1 MIRTL
6 EGSGSSPLVKFGAA
20 ESAKTTSKRN
30 YGSSRNG
37 FASELRGLLTTR
49 GAEMGTKMGLRFTS
63 ERSRAATASATS
75 RSDTAPSRPVNTVA
89 ATASSTS
96 TASSATATNPLYELF
111 GSSPTPRPHVPPAP
125 TTAELRGKDL
135 LTIPMT
141 QPIDSPQA
149 GSAQAD
155 PCEFLKQKLAGAGV
169 DCSGWKIENREF
181 EAFSPTARYTDRQVM
196 VDFGGGKKEFYSADL
211 LMKSPDVA
219 ICEIKRLAGSA
230 V

>member
-6 EGSGSSPLVKFGAA
+6 DGNGSSPLVKFGAA

-30 YGSSRNG
+30 YGSTRSA
-37 FASELRGLLTTR
+37 FAGELRGLLANR
-49 GAEMGTKMGLRFTS
+49 GPEMGTKMGLRSTP
-63 ERSRAATASATS
+63 ERARAATASAVS
-75 RSDTAPSRPVNTVA
+75 RSATMPSRPINT
-89 ATASSTS
+89 TASTSATTS
-96 TASSATATNPLYELF
+96 TAAPQSNPLYELF

-125 TTAELRGKDL
+125 TSAELKGKDL

-141 QPIDSPQA
+141 QPIDTPQA

-155 PCEFLKQKLAGAGV
+155 PCEFLRQRLTSAGV
-169 DCSGWKIENREF
+169 DCSGWKLENREF
-181 EAFSPTARYTDRQVM
+181 EAFSPTARYVDKQVM
-196 VDFGGGKKEFYSADL
+196 VDFGGGKREFYSADL

-219 ICEIKRLAGSA
+219 VCEIKRLAGSG